1 MAAWMNIELKGLRFF
16 GEHGMYAGER
26 KVGNQFEIDLT
37 VSYKA
42 PKQTITSIEE
52 TVNYVEI
59 YRIVEEEF
67 SIHRHLL
74 ETLAMQI
81 CDRLHEQFPEIKK
94 AVICIKKVSPP
105 ITNFTG
111 SVGVTYA
118 TNFKKTKAG
127 KEQGTKDKGQGT
139 GNQE

>member
-1 MAAWMNIELKGLRFF
+1 MAGWINIDLKGLRFF
-16 GEHGMYAGER
+16 GEHGMYAEER

-52 TVNYVEI
+52 TVNYVGI

-67 SIHRHLL
+67 SAHKHLL
-74 ETLAMQI
+74 ETCAMQI
-81 CDRLHEQFPEIKK
+81 CGRLHDQFPEIKK
-94 AVICIKKVSPP
+94 VCISIKKISPP

-111 SVGVTYA
+111 SVGVTFSR
-118 TNFKKTKAG
+118 NFKRNI
-127 KEQGTKDKGQGT
+127 KEQERT
-139 GNQE
+139 